1 MPTRSR
7 LVSFDVLWGGVEL
20 KKASSRLCGGVF
32 VLIASILLL
41 CSSCHKRG
49 DYICGVPV
57 TGSPWSLAAAIYEAG
72 DGSFVPE
79 SVEILP
85 EKAYIHGWYYQP
97 DSILSDTSGGDGF
110 LKAVIICDI
119 SSTNQVT
126 HACLSC
132 AQLDKED

>member
-1 MPTRSR
+1 M
-7 LVSFDVLWGGVEL
+7 
-20 KKASSRLCGGVF
+20 
-32 VLIASILLL
+32 
-41 CSSCHKRG
+41 
-49 DYICGVPV
+49 PV
-57 TGSPWSLAAAIYEAG
+57 TGSPWALAAAIYETG